1 MSNFSIDFSNNNI
14 SVHVSEE
21 LEESDVEQML
31 TFDDEDIEGLLRTH
45 AAKQAYW
52 EALAVRLQ
60 NRYELFKEEW
70 AKKWWAHHKI
80 FAKMILSAYGENKPT
95 MDAIKDMVILIFS
108 EDTTEIERDKYCLT
122 AYQVAEKKKDS
133 VGKDDFSKSMFKYI
147 TNGWTFESVQRTE
160 SKLEEQY
167 KMVEIVA
174 ERLNSRSFHMQSLIE
189 LIKAKKFNVDPKFV
203 SGPNDAKIHEA
214 FNKARNNA

>member
-1 MSNFSIDFSNNNI
+1 MSNFSIGLSDNNI
-14 SVHVSEE
+14 IVNISESMG
-21 LEESDVEQML
+21 ESDIEQML
-31 TFDDEDIEGLLRTH
+31 SFDEENIEELLKTH

-70 AKKWWAHHKI
+70 VKKWWAHHKT
-80 FAKMILSAYGENKPT
+80 FAKMVLAAYGESKPT

-108 EDTTEIERDKYCLT
+108 EETSDIEREKYCNT
-122 AYQVAEKKKDS
+122 AYQIAEKKKDS
-133 VGKDDFSKSMFKYI
+133 TSKTDFQFSMFRYI
-147 TNGWTFESVQRTE
+147 NNGWAFEQVQRTE

-189 LIKAKKFNVDPKFV
+189 LLKAKKFNIEPRM
-203 SGPNDAKIHEA
+203 GDAQVHNA
-214 FNKARNNA
+214 FNKAKNNE